1 MLKVMPTAKA
11 TWVPIA
17 IAALLLA
24 VLIASVSYTITLGPL
39 PVTSGQVWGVVAHH
53 LGIGSMPDG
62 VSELQA
68 AAVWRVRV
76 PRALLAALAGAG
88 LALCGALLQ
97 SLLRNPLADPYILG
111 ISSGAS
117 VGAVAVIVLGAGVA
131 TVGLTGGAFIGGVA
145 AFAMM
150 LGLARLAGGTT
161 DKIIL
166 AGVAAT
172 QLFSALTSLIVMV
185 SADAETTRGVLFWML
200 GSLASTSWADVF
212 IAACVV
218 GVAAIAAMARSAHL
232 DAFTFGED
240 SAATLGVDVAKLR
253 FLLLTLT
260 AAVTATLVASS
271 GAIGFVG
278 LVVPH
283 IARILVGPVHRTMLP
298 MTVVVGAILLVW
310 VDALAR
316 TIAAPQEIPVGV
328 FTAIIGVP
336 AFIAVLLHASRKES
350 TR

>member
-1 MLKVMPTAKA
+1 M
-11 TWVPIA
+11 
-17 IAALLLA
+17 
-24 VLIASVSYTITLGPL
+24 
-39 PVTSGQVWGVVAHH
+39 
-53 LGIGSMPDG
+53 
-62 VSELQA
+62 
-68 AAVWRVRV
+68 
-76 PRALLAALAGAG
+76 
-88 LALCGALLQ
+88 
-97 SLLRNPLADPYILG
+97 
-111 ISSGAS
+111 
-117 VGAVAVIVLGAGVA
+117 
-131 TVGLTGGAFIGGVA
+131 
-145 AFAMM
+145 
-150 LGLARLAGGTT
+150 
-161 DKIIL
+161 
-166 AGVAAT
+166 
-172 QLFSALTSLIVMV
+172 
-185 SADAETTRGVLFWML
+185 
-200 GSLASTSWADVF
+200 
-212 IAACVV
+212 
-218 GVAAIAAMARSAHL
+218 
-232 DAFTFGED
+232 
-240 SAATLGVDVAKLR
+240 AKLR